1 MDAPDITHPQ
11 GPMLSMPSCNALRT
25 DRAPCGAP
33 PADSGFC
40 YWHDPKRREQM
51 LEASKKGGSR
61 KSLTLPEAAPLVG
74 NEARAILAAVLIGLL
89 DGAIDPTTARAV
101 AYIMQVERKILETD
115 ELERKLEALEDIVR
129 SRGR

>member
-1 MDAPDITHPQ
+1 
-11 GPMLSMPSCNALRT
+11 
-25 DRAPCGAP
+25 
-33 PADSGFC
+33 
-40 YWHDPKRREQM
+40 
-51 LEASKKGGSR
+51 
-61 KSLTLPEAAPLVG
+61 
-74 NEARAILAAVLIGLL
+74 L

>member
-1 MDAPDITHPQ
+1 MNNEIEVPP
-11 GPMLSMPSCNALRT
+11 GPMLSITPCRAFRT
-25 DRAPCGAP
+25 DGSPCGAP
-33 PADSGFC
+33 PSESGFC
-40 YWHDPKRREQM
+40 YWHDPERREQM